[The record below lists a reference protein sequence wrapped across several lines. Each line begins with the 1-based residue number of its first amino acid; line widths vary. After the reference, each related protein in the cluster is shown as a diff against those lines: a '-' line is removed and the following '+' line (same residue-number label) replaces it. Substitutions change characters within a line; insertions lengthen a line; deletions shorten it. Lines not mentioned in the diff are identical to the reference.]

1 MKPARPRLSLS
12 GRTSAAGRPTQDEA
26 HKPGLA
32 RSRAGTRQAG
42 DARVAGQKPEM
53 APADRKLL
61 LLNKPYMV
69 LCQFTDEA
77 GRETLKDYIKEPGIY
92 AAGRLDRDSEGL
104 LLLTNDG
111 KLQARLTQ
119 PGEKT
124 PKTYWVQVEGIPS
137 EEKLASLRAGVEL
150 NDGMTLPAEARIMA
164 EPDVWPRN
172 PPIRM
177 RKEIPTS
184 WLEIKIVEGRNRQ
197 VRRMTAHIG
206 HPTLRLIRYAI
217 GDWTL
222 GNWQED
228 GLAPGQSRSLPAPEL
243 AQARRDLLSHLKT
256 AYGSELT
263 GPVPGT
269 SGKYSEGL
277 SIRLEQAD
285 ERWWAVFEP
294 ATFIDLDRRTAE
306 TIQRRRAASGI
317 ALEAMP
323 LDIGTLNSV
332 IPRGDGL
339 LAR

>member
-1 MKPARPRLSLS
+1 MHAMKSARPRLSLQGRTTAS
-12 GRTSAAGRPTQDEA
+12 GRTAQDDA
-26 HKPGLA
+26 NRPGLA
-32 RSRAGTRQAG
+32 RSRAGTRHAHE
-42 DARVAGQKPEM
+42 AGQKPQVD
-53 APADRKLL
+53 PADRKLL

-137 EEKLASLRAGVEL
+137 EEALAALRAGVEL
-150 NDGMTLPAEARIMA
+150 NDGMTLPAGARLMD
-164 EPDVWPRN
+164 EPDVWPRT
-172 PPIRM
+172 PPIRE
-177 RKEIPTS
+177 RKEIPTR
-184 WLEIKIVEGRNRQ
+184 WLEIKIIEGRNRQ

-222 GNWQED
+222 D

-243 AQARRDLLSHLKT
+243 APLSTSRPRPSSPRSGANAKPAGDAPRRANQPRRDERPRSTASTTSPTGGKPRSSGRGTARR
-256 AYGSELT
+256 
-263 GPVPGT
+263 
-269 SGKYSEGL
+269 
-277 SIRLEQAD
+277 
-285 ERWWAVFEP
+285 P
-294 ATFIDLDRRTAE
+294 ARHTTDKE
-306 TIQRRRAASGI
+306 S
-317 ALEAMP
+317 
-323 LDIGTLNSV
+323 S
-332 IPRGDGL
+332 
-339 LAR
+339 

>member
-1 MKPARPRLSLS
+1 MKSPRSRLSVSRAPRDNAPRTAAKPAAPRLASP
-12 GRTSAAGRPTQDEA
+12 R
-26 HKPGLA
+26 
-32 RSRAGTRQAG
+32 
-42 DARVAGQKPEM
+42 KPEL
-53 APADRKLL
+53 APEDRKLL

-137 EEKLASLRAGVEL
+137 EEKLAALRAGVEL
-150 NDGMTLPAEARIMA
+150 NDGMTLPAGARIMD
-164 EPDVWPRN
+164 EPAVWPRN
-172 PPIRM
+172 PPIRE

-184 WLEIKIVEGRNRQ
+184 WLEIKIIEGRNRQ

-222 GNWQED
+222 D
-228 GLAPGQSRSLPAPEL
+228 GLAPGESRSLPAPEL
-243 AQARRDLLSHLKT
+243 APLSNSRPRPSSSRSGAHTAKPAKPAGEAPRRASQPRQDERPRSTHPTERAATNPTGGKPRSSGRGTARR
-256 AYGSELT
+256 
-263 GPVPGT
+263 
-269 SGKYSEGL
+269 
-277 SIRLEQAD
+277 
-285 ERWWAVFEP
+285 P
-294 ATFIDLDRRTAE
+294 A
-306 TIQRRRAASGI
+306 RAGN
-317 ALEAMP
+317 P
-323 LDIGTLNSV
+323 NSN
-332 IPRGDGL
+332 DKES
-339 LAR
+339 

>member
-1 MKPARPRLSLS
+1 MKSPRSRLSVSRAPRDNAPRTAAKPAAPRHASS
-12 GRTSAAGRPTQDEA
+12 RKTE
-26 HKPGLA
+26 LA
-32 RSRAGTRQAG
+32 
-42 DARVAGQKPEM
+42 PE
-53 APADRKLL
+53 DRKLL

-137 EEKLASLRAGVEL
+137 EEKLAALHAGVEL
-150 NDGMTLPAEARIMA
+150 NDGMTLPAGARIMD
-164 EPDVWPRN
+164 EPAVWPRN
-172 PPIRM
+172 PPIRE

-184 WLEIKIVEGRNRQ
+184 WLEIKIIEGRNRQ

-222 GNWQED
+222 D
-228 GLAPGQSRSLPAPEL
+228 GLAPGESRCLPAPEL
-243 AQARRDLLSHLKT
+243 TPSSSSRPRPSSSRSGAHTAKPAKPAGEAPRRASQPRRDERPRTTHPTERAATNPTGGKPRSSGRGTARR
-256 AYGSELT
+256 
-263 GPVPGT
+263 
-269 SGKYSEGL
+269 
-277 SIRLEQAD
+277 
-285 ERWWAVFEP
+285 P
-294 ATFIDLDRRTAE
+294 A
-306 TIQRRRAASGI
+306 RAGN
-317 ALEAMP
+317 P
-323 LDIGTLNSV
+323 NSN
-332 IPRGDGL
+332 DKES
-339 LAR
+339 

>member
-1 MKPARPRLSLS
+1 MKSPRSRLSVSRAPRDNAPRTAAKPAAPHLASPR
-12 GRTSAAGRPTQDEA
+12 
-26 HKPGLA
+26 
-32 RSRAGTRQAG
+32 
-42 DARVAGQKPEM
+42 KPEL
-53 APADRKLL
+53 APEDRKLL

-137 EEKLASLRAGVEL
+137 EEKLAALRAGVEL
-150 NDGMTLPAEARIMA
+150 NDGMTLPAGARIMD
-164 EPDVWPRN
+164 EPAVWPRN
-172 PPIRM
+172 PPIRE

-184 WLEIKIVEGRNRQ
+184 WLEIKIIEGRNRQ

-222 GNWQED
+222 D
-228 GLAPGQSRSLPAPEL
+228 GLAPGESRSLPAPEL
-243 AQARRDLLSHLKT
+243 APLSNSRPRPSSSRSGAHTAKPAKPAGEAPRRASQPRQDERPRSTHPTERAATNPTGGKPRSSGRGTARR
-256 AYGSELT
+256 
-263 GPVPGT
+263 
-269 SGKYSEGL
+269 
-277 SIRLEQAD
+277 
-285 ERWWAVFEP
+285 P
-294 ATFIDLDRRTAE
+294 A
-306 TIQRRRAASGI
+306 RAGN
-317 ALEAMP
+317 P
-323 LDIGTLNSV
+323 NSN
-332 IPRGDGL
+332 DKES
-339 LAR
+339 

>member
-12 GRTSAAGRPTQDEA
+12 GRTSAAGRPAQDEA

-42 DARVAGQKPEM
+42 DARVAGQKPEV
-53 APADRKLL
+53 APADRRLL

-77 GRETLKDYIKEPGIY
+77 GRETLKDYIREPGIY

-150 NDGMTLPAEARIMA
+150 NDGMTLPAGARIMA

-172 PPIRM
+172 PPIRL
-177 RKEIPTS
+177 RKEIPTC
-184 WLEIKIVEGRNRQ
+184 WLEIKIIEGRNRQ

-228 GLAPGQSRSLPAPEL
+228 GLAPGHSRSLPAPEL
-243 AQARRDLLSHLKT
+243 APARRQPSSPRTRGNT
-256 AYGSELT
+256 ATPANEAPRRASQPQQRDKPRT
-263 GPVPGT
+263 T
-269 SGKYSEGL
+269 SKNES
-277 SIRLEQAD
+277 
-285 ERWWAVFEP
+285 
-294 ATFIDLDRRTAE
+294 RTAE
-306 TIQRRRAASGI
+306 ENKPRSGGRGTARR
-317 ALEAMP
+317 P
-323 LDIGTLNSV
+323 
-332 IPRGDGL
+332 
-339 LAR
+339 ARTKPAQ

>member
-1 MKPARPRLSLS
+1 MHAMKPARPRLSLS
-12 GRTSAAGRPTQDEA
+12 GRTSASGRPTQDEA

-32 RSRAGTRQAG
+32 RSRAGTRQAS
-42 DARVAGQKPEM
+42 DARVAGQKPEV

-124 PKTYWVQVEGIPS
+124 PKTYWVQVEGMPD
-137 EEKLASLRAGVEL
+137 EEKLAALRAGVEL
-150 NDGMTLPAEARIMA
+150 NDGMTLPAGARIMD
-164 EPDVWPRN
+164 EPELWPRN

-243 AQARRDLLSHLKT
+243 APARRQPSSPR
-256 AYGSELT
+256 ASGSAA
-263 GPVPGT
+263 
-269 SGKYSEGL
+269 K
-277 SIRLEQAD
+277 
-285 ERWWAVFEP
+285 P
-294 ATFIDLDRRTAE
+294 AGE
-306 TIQRRRAASGI
+306 TPRRASQ
-317 ALEAMP
+317 P
-323 LDIGTLNSV
+323 QQRDK
-332 IPRGDGL
+332 PRGTGKPGSPTAGENKPRSSGQGT
-339 LAR
+339 ARRPARHPGDKESS

>member
-1 MKPARPRLSLS
+1 MKSPRSRLSVSRAPRDNAPRTAAKPAAPRHASP
-12 GRTSAAGRPTQDEA
+12 R
-26 HKPGLA
+26 
-32 RSRAGTRQAG
+32 
-42 DARVAGQKPEM
+42 KPEL
-53 APADRKLL
+53 ATADRKLL

-137 EEKLASLRAGVEL
+137 EEKLAALRAGVEL
-150 NDGMTLPAEARIMA
+150 NDGMTLPAGARIMD
-164 EPDVWPRN
+164 EPAVWPRN
-172 PPIRM
+172 PPIRE

-184 WLEIKIVEGRNRQ
+184 WLEIKIIEGRNRQ

-222 GNWQED
+222 D
-228 GLAPGQSRSLPAPEL
+228 GLAPGESRNLPAPEL
-243 AQARRDLLSHLKT
+243 APSSSSRPRPSSSRSGAHTAKPAKPAGEAPRRASQPRRDERPRSTHPT
-256 AYGSELT
+256 ERST
-263 GPVPGT
+263 SNPT
-269 SGKYSEGL
+269 SGKPRSSG
-277 SIRLEQAD
+277 RGTA
-285 ERWWAVFEP
+285 RRP
-294 ATFIDLDRRTAE
+294 A
-306 TIQRRRAASGI
+306 RAGNPDSNDK
-317 ALEAMP
+317 E
-323 LDIGTLNSV
+323 S
-332 IPRGDGL
+332 
-339 LAR
+339 

>member
-1 MKPARPRLSLS
+1 MHAMKSARPRLSLQ
-12 GRTSAAGRPTQDEA
+12 GRTTAAERTPQDDA
-26 HKPGLA
+26 NRPGLT
-32 RSRAGTRQAG
+32 RSRPGTRHAQA
-42 DARVAGQKPEM
+42 AEQAGQKPQV

-137 EEKLASLRAGVEL
+137 EEKLAALRAGVEL
-150 NDGMTLPAEARIMA
+150 NDGMTLPAEARLMD
-164 EPDVWPRN
+164 EPNVWPRN
-172 PPIRM
+172 PPIRE
-177 RKEIPTS
+177 RKEIPTR

-197 VRRMTAHIG
+197 VRRMTAQIG

-222 GNWQED
+222 D
-228 GLAPGQSRSLPAPEL
+228 GLAPGQSRCLHAPEL
-243 AQARRDLLSHLKT
+243 APVSPARSRKSQTGSST
-256 AYGSELT
+256 A
-263 GPVPGT
+263 
-269 SGKYSEGL
+269 K
-277 SIRLEQAD
+277 
-285 ERWWAVFEP
+285 P
-294 ATFIDLDRRTAE
+294 AGDRP
-306 TIQRRRAASGI
+306 RRAAQSSRKNPPRSAGKPAIDQAGSRPPAESKSRSSGR
-317 ALEAMP
+317 
-323 LDIGTLNSV
+323 GT
-332 IPRGDGL
+332 
-339 LAR
+339 ARRPARHTTDKESS

>member
-1 MKPARPRLSLS
+1 MKSARPRLSLQGRTTAS
-12 GRTSAAGRPTQDEA
+12 GRTAQDDA
-26 HKPGLA
+26 NRPGLA
-32 RSRAGTRQAG
+32 RSRAGTRHAHEAEQ
-42 DARVAGQKPEM
+42 AGQKPRVD
-53 APADRKLL
+53 PADRKLL

-137 EEKLASLRAGVEL
+137 EEALAALRAGVEL
-150 NDGMTLPAEARIMA
+150 NDGMTLPAGARIMD
-164 EPDVWPRN
+164 EPAIWPRT
-172 PPIRM
+172 PPIRE
-177 RKEIPTS
+177 RKEIPTR
-184 WLEIKIVEGRNRQ
+184 WLEIKIIEGRNRQ

-228 GLAPGQSRSLPAPEL
+228 GLAPGQSSSLPAPEL
-243 AQARRDLLSHLKT
+243 APLSTSRPRPSSPRSGANAKPAGDAPRRANQPRRDERPRSTASTTSPTGGNPRSSGRGTARR
-256 AYGSELT
+256 
-263 GPVPGT
+263 
-269 SGKYSEGL
+269 
-277 SIRLEQAD
+277 
-285 ERWWAVFEP
+285 P
-294 ATFIDLDRRTAE
+294 ARHTTDKE
-306 TIQRRRAASGI
+306 S
-317 ALEAMP
+317 
-323 LDIGTLNSV
+323 S
-332 IPRGDGL
+332 
-339 LAR
+339 

>member
-1 MKPARPRLSLS
+1 MKSPRTRLSVSRAPRDNAPRTAAKPAAPHHASPR
-12 GRTSAAGRPTQDEA
+12 
-26 HKPGLA
+26 
-32 RSRAGTRQAG
+32 
-42 DARVAGQKPEM
+42 KPEL
-53 APADRKLL
+53 APEDRKLL

-137 EEKLASLRAGVEL
+137 EEKLAALRAGVEL
-150 NDGMTLPAEARIMA
+150 NDGMTLPAGARIMD
-164 EPDVWPRN
+164 EPAVWPRN
-172 PPIRM
+172 PPIRE

-184 WLEIKIVEGRNRQ
+184 WLEIKIIEGRNRQ

-222 GNWQED
+222 D
-228 GLAPGQSRSLPAPEL
+228 GLAPGESRSLPAPEL
-243 AQARRDLLSHLKT
+243 VPSSSSRPRPSSSRSGAHTAKPAKPTGDAPRRASQPRRDERPRSTHPTERSTSNPTGGKPRSSGRGTARRP
-256 AYGSELT
+256 ART
-263 GPVPGT
+263 GNPT
-269 SGKYSEGL
+269 SSDKES
-277 SIRLEQAD
+277 
-285 ERWWAVFEP
+285 
-294 ATFIDLDRRTAE
+294 
-306 TIQRRRAASGI
+306 
-317 ALEAMP
+317 
-323 LDIGTLNSV
+323 
-332 IPRGDGL
+332 
-339 LAR
+339 

>member
-1 MKPARPRLSLS
+1 MHAMKPARPRLSLS
-12 GRTSAAGRPTQDEA
+12 GRTSAAGRPAQDEA

-42 DARVAGQKPEM
+42 DARVAGQKLEV
-53 APADRKLL
+53 APADRRLL

-77 GRETLKDYIKEPGIY
+77 GRETLKDYIREPGIY

-150 NDGMTLPAEARIMA
+150 NDGMTLPAGARIMA

-222 GNWQED
+222 D
-228 GLAPGQSRSLPAPEL
+228 GLAPGESQSLPAPKL
-243 AQARRDLLSHLKT
+243 AQARRQPLSHR
-256 AYGSELT
+256 
-263 GPVPGT
+263 T
-269 SGKYSEGL
+269 SGNAAKPASEAPSLGN
-277 SIRLEQAD
+277 Q
-285 ERWWAVFEP
+285 P
-294 ATFIDLDRRTAE
+294 
-306 TIQRRRAASGI
+306 QQ
-317 ALEAMP
+317 
-323 LDIGTLNSV
+323 NHK
-332 IPRGDGL
+332 PRGTGKPESPTAGENKPRSSGRGT
-339 LAR
+339 ARRPARHPSDKESS

>member
-12 GRTSAAGRPTQDEA
+12 GRISAAGRPTQDEA

-42 DARVAGQKPEM
+42 DARVAGQKPEV

-124 PKTYWVQVEGIPS
+124 PKTYWVQVEGVPS
-137 EEKLASLRAGVEL
+137 EAALAALRAGVEL
-150 NDGMTLPAEARIMA
+150 NDGMTLPAGARIMD
-164 EPDVWPRN
+164 EPELWPRN

-184 WLEIKIVEGRNRQ
+184 WLEIKIIEGRNRQ

-222 GNWQED
+222 D

-243 AQARRDLLSHLKT
+243 APVSPARQRKPQTGSSTAKPAGDRPRRAGQHQQRDKPRGTGKPGSPTTGENKPRSSGRGTARRPARH
-256 AYGSELT
+256 
-263 GPVPGT
+263 PGDKE
-269 SGKYSEGL
+269 SS
-277 SIRLEQAD
+277 
-285 ERWWAVFEP
+285 
-294 ATFIDLDRRTAE
+294 
-306 TIQRRRAASGI
+306 
-317 ALEAMP
+317 
-323 LDIGTLNSV
+323 
-332 IPRGDGL
+332 
-339 LAR
+339 

>member
-12 GRTSAAGRPTQDEA
+12 GRTSAAGRPAQDEA

-42 DARVAGQKPEM
+42 DARVAGQKPEV
-53 APADRKLL
+53 APADRRLL

-77 GRETLKDYIKEPGIY
+77 GRETLKDYIREPGIY

-150 NDGMTLPAEARIMA
+150 NDGMTLPAGARIMA

-177 RKEIPTS
+177 RKEIPTR

-222 GNWQED
+222 D
-228 GLAPGQSRSLPAPEL
+228 GLAPGQSQSLPAPEL
-243 AQARRDLLSHLKT
+243 AQARRQPSSHR
-256 AYGSELT
+256 
-263 GPVPGT
+263 T
-269 SGKYSEGL
+269 SGNAAKPASKAP
-277 SIRLEQAD
+277 RLGSQS
-285 ERWWAVFEP
+285 
-294 ATFIDLDRRTAE
+294 
-306 TIQRRRAASGI
+306 QRN
-317 ALEAMP
+317 
-323 LDIGTLNSV
+323 DK
-332 IPRGDGL
+332 PRGTGKSKSPTAGENKL
-339 LAR
+339 RSSGRGTARRPARHPSHKESS

>member
-1 MKPARPRLSLS
+1 MKSPRSRLSVSRAPRDNAPRTAAKPAAPRHASP
-12 GRTSAAGRPTQDEA
+12 R
-26 HKPGLA
+26 
-32 RSRAGTRQAG
+32 
-42 DARVAGQKPEM
+42 KPEL
-53 APADRKLL
+53 APEDRKLL

-137 EEKLASLRAGVEL
+137 EEQLAALRAGVEL
-150 NDGMTLPAEARIMA
+150 NDGMTLPAGARIMD
-164 EPDVWPRN
+164 EPAVWPRN
-172 PPIRM
+172 PPIRE

-184 WLEIKIVEGRNRQ
+184 WLEITIIEGRNRQ

-222 GNWQED
+222 D
-228 GLAPGQSRSLPAPEL
+228 GLAPGESRSLPAPEL
-243 AQARRDLLSHLKT
+243 APLSNSRPRLSSSRSGAHTAKPAKPAGDAPRRASQPRRDERPRSTHPTERAATNPTGGKPRSSGRGTARRP
-256 AYGSELT
+256 A
-263 GPVPGT
+263 
-269 SGKYSEGL
+269 
-277 SIRLEQAD
+277 RAD
-285 ERWWAVFEP
+285 NP
-294 ATFIDLDRRTAE
+294 
-306 TIQRRRAASGI
+306 
-317 ALEAMP
+317 
-323 LDIGTLNSV
+323 NSN
-332 IPRGDGL
+332 DKES
-339 LAR
+339 

>member
-1 MKPARPRLSLS
+1 MKSARPRLSLQ
-12 GRTSAAGRPTQDEA
+12 GRTPQDDA
-26 HKPGLA
+26 NQPGLT
-32 RSRAGTRQAG
+32 RSRPGTRHAQA
-42 DARVAGQKPEM
+42 AEQAGQKPQV

-137 EEKLASLRAGVEL
+137 EEKLAALRAGVEL
-150 NDGMTLPAEARIMA
+150 NDGLTLPAEARLMD

-172 PPIRM
+172 PPIRE
-177 RKEIPTS
+177 RKEIPTR

-222 GNWQED
+222 D
-228 GLAPGQSRSLPAPEL
+228 GLAPGESRSLPAPEL
-243 AQARRDLLSHLKT
+243 APVSPARSRKPQTGSST
-256 AYGSELT
+256 A
-263 GPVPGT
+263 
-269 SGKYSEGL
+269 K
-277 SIRLEQAD
+277 
-285 ERWWAVFEP
+285 P
-294 ATFIDLDRRTAE
+294 AGDRP
-306 TIQRRRAASGI
+306 RRAAQSSRKNPPRSAGKPAIDQAGSRPPAESKSRSSGR
-317 ALEAMP
+317 
-323 LDIGTLNSV
+323 GT
-332 IPRGDGL
+332 
-339 LAR
+339 ARRPARHTTDKESS

>member
-1 MKPARPRLSLS
+1 MKSPRPRLS
-12 GRTSAAGRPTQDEA
+12 A
-26 HKPGLA
+26 
-32 RSRAGTRQAG
+32 SRAPRDNAPRTAAKPAAPRHA
-42 DARVAGQKPEM
+42 APRKPEL
-53 APADRKLL
+53 APEDRKLL

-137 EEKLASLRAGVEL
+137 EEKLAALRAGVEL
-150 NDGMTLPAEARIMA
+150 NDGMTLPAGARIMD
-164 EPDVWPRN
+164 EPAVWPRN
-172 PPIRM
+172 PPIRE

-184 WLEIKIVEGRNRQ
+184 WLEITIIEGRNRQ

-222 GNWQED
+222 D
-228 GLAPGQSRSLPAPEL
+228 GLAPGTSRSLPAPEL
-243 AQARRDLLSHLKT
+243 APLSTSRPRPSSSRSGGNAKPAGDAPRRASQPGRDERPRSTHSAERSTSSPTGGKPRSSGRGTARR
-256 AYGSELT
+256 
-263 GPVPGT
+263 
-269 SGKYSEGL
+269 
-277 SIRLEQAD
+277 
-285 ERWWAVFEP
+285 P
-294 ATFIDLDRRTAE
+294 A
-306 TIQRRRAASGI
+306 RAI
-317 ALEAMP
+317 NP
-323 LDIGTLNSV
+323 NSS
-332 IPRGDGL
+332 DKES
-339 LAR
+339 

>member
-1 MKPARPRLSLS
+1 MHAMKPARPRLSLS
-12 GRTSAAGRPTQDEA
+12 GRTSAAGRPAQDEA

-42 DARVAGQKPEM
+42 DARVAGQKPEV
-53 APADRKLL
+53 APADRRLL

-77 GRETLKDYIKEPGIY
+77 GRETLKDYIREPGIY

-150 NDGMTLPAEARIMA
+150 NDGMTLPAGARIMA

-177 RKEIPTS
+177 RKEIPTC
-184 WLEIKIVEGRNRQ
+184 WLEIKIIEGRNRQ

-222 GNWQED
+222 D
-228 GLAPGQSRSLPAPEL
+228 GLAPGESQSLPVPEL
-243 AQARRDLLSHLKT
+243 TLAPRSAAAHGKPRASTKPEGTGSNEPRVARSPQARRQHQEPRQERGNRNSGRGT
-256 AYGSELT
+256 ARRPARTKPSE
-263 GPVPGT
+263 
-269 SGKYSEGL
+269 
-277 SIRLEQAD
+277 
-285 ERWWAVFEP
+285 
-294 ATFIDLDRRTAE
+294 
-306 TIQRRRAASGI
+306 
-317 ALEAMP
+317 
-323 LDIGTLNSV
+323 
-332 IPRGDGL
+332 
-339 LAR
+339 